1 MRIPPPLLVA
11 AAAVAVSANGL
22 LGAPV
27 LDDGWVIFRNPLV
40 TRLDL
45 VRIFT
50 EPYNAGGP
58 VTTGGLFR
66 PLTTLTYALTYAA
79 AGTATWPYHLVN
91 VLLHAGVS
99 ALVWAVARRIL
110 GEREKGE
117 EAALLAGLL
126 FAVHPV
132 HVEAVAGLVGR
143 AELLAAAGVL
153 GALVLALDR
162 RSPAV
167 RLPAALLAGAAGVL
181 SKENAAVLPALYLL
195 VAVATPAAAALPARP
210 GLAPGAPR
218 RALLLAS
225 GTAALLALP
234 TLAYLALR
242 PGPGLAAGVP
252 EASAWFAGQPRS
264 VVAGTM
270 ARALLEYLRL
280 LVWPH
285 PLGLDFTYAARLPN
299 TPLSQ
304 ALGPAALGLAALALG
319 LASLRARPALA
330 LALLWVLV
338 ALAPVSNVLLPTGV
352 LMAERLL
359 YLPSAGACLG
369 LGAAAAWAAARA
381 RTTPAARQAVW
392 LLAGLTVLVWSAWTV
407 DRNADWRTP
416 RALWEAE
423 LRSAPRDPVV
433 NNNLAV
439 ELNGAGEHARA
450 ARLLETALEVAPGYW
465 RAHVNLAIARQRS
478 GDPAGAARAFEDA
491 IRIAPAEPEPRLFL
505 GYLRLE
511 RGELDAAVAAFGAAV
526 ALGPRDPRMRVGLG
540 DALARQGRTGEAR
553 AAYEAALALDA
564 HNGAAAA
571 GLARLGRPPG

>member
-1 MRIPPPLLVA
+1 MRIPSPLLVA

-40 TRLDL
+40 TRLD
-45 VRIFT
+45 VARIFT

-79 AGTATWPYHLVN
+79 AGGTTWPYHLLN

-99 ALVWAVARRIL
+99 VLVWAVARRVVEGL
-110 GEREKGE
+110 KYAN

-153 GALVLALDR
+153 GALLLALDR
-162 RSPAV
+162 RAPAV

-181 SKENAAVLPALYLL
+181 SKENAAVLPALHLL
-195 VAVATPAAAALPARP
+195 VAVATPAAASLPARP

-234 TLAYLALR
+234 TLAFLALR
-242 PGPGLAAGVP
+242 PGAGLAAGVP

-270 ARALLEYLRL
+270 ARALVEYLSL

-285 PLGLDFTYAARLPN
+285 PLGLDFTYAARLPG
-299 TPLSQ
+299 TPLTG
-304 ALGPAALGLAALALG
+304 ALGAVALGLAALALG
-319 LASLRARPALA
+319 LASLRARPVLA
-330 LALLWVLV
+330 VALLWILV

-359 YLPSAGACLG
+359 YLPSVGACLG
-369 LGAAAAWAAARA
+369 LGAAAGWAAARMSA
-381 RTTPAARQAVW
+381 TPARQAVW
-392 LLAGLTVLVWSAWTV
+392 LLAGVAVLTWSAWTV

-450 ARLLETALEVAPGYW
+450 ARLLGTALEVAPGYW

-478 GDPAGAARAFEDA
+478 GDLAGAARAFEDA
-491 IRIAPAEPEPRLFL
+491 IRIAPTEPEPRLFL

-540 DALARQGRTGEAR
+540 DALARQGRAAEAR

-564 HNGAAAA
+564 RNGPAAA
-571 GLARLGRPPG
+571 GLARLGQPPG